1 MALEESVC
9 STYTHMA
16 LKRSK
21 GKQQDQ
27 LDLFGCNGNGHAPV
41 DSIRIDGG
49 DTLAGAP
56 SADGGGNGSGGHATP
71 DVAGRRGEDQGRN
84 GRDSPEAH
92 PAGAEATAGTR
103 PGLGNGE
110 GEVDSASPRKR
121 LGPPRNQANYR
132 ISDQNRLG
140 EG

>member
-27 LDLFGCNGNGHAPV
+27 LDLFGGNGNGHAPV

-49 DTLAGAP
+49 ETLAGAS
-56 SADGGGNGSGGHATP
+56 SADGGGNGAGGHAAR

-92 PAGAEATAGTR
+92 PGRADAEAGPR
-103 PGLGNGE
+103 PGLGNGF
-110 GEVDSASPRKR
+110 VVVYSAPHRER
-121 LGPPRNQANYR
+121 L
-132 ISDQNRLG
+132 
-140 EG
+140 